1 MRSYILAGV
10 LLAACNVNA
19 QSTGSIRGTVTF
31 EAGRSVAHDTTIHLT
46 PLGKTARTDDAGNY
60 QFNDLPPGRY
70 EVVAHLHFFNDEK
83 QVVQVSAGG
92 TAQADFHL
100 KLAPVRQEV
109 TVTASGREE
118 STLETFASVTSLS
131 AQQLTT
137 RATASSL
144 GEMLDH
150 EPGIAK
156 RSFGPGTSRPV
167 IRGFD
172 GDRVLVL
179 ADGART
185 GTLSSQSG
193 DHGEPVDASSLERV
207 EVVRGPATLL
217 YGSSAIGGVVNILSR
232 HHELDEHPHNGLR
245 GHATALGGSANGMGG
260 GSAGIEYGIG
270 NYLLWAMGGSQ
281 RTGDYKTP
289 IGKIDNSGTKLSQT
303 SAGIAK
309 YGQRAF
315 WGASYQIQDGKYGI
329 PGHVAHEDD
338 ADHDHAEDIEPGDVK
353 IDWRR
358 HNVRLH
364 GGFRELTGA
373 IEGLRTT
380 VNFSDWRHTELEG
393 AEVGTRFHNQ
403 QWTFNGLAQQKKT
416 GILSGSFGAWGMKRD
431 FTAVGAEALSPP
443 VDQNAFAVFS
453 VQELGF
459 EHFRLQFG
467 GRVEHNGYTPDMGV
481 STAELARSRSFNGFS
496 GAAGIH
502 VPLPGNSAVV
512 LNYTSSYRA
521 PALEELYNNGP
532 HFGNLAFEIGNQDL
546 NRERGDGI
554 ELSFRQSGTRSRLEM
569 TVFRNAMHDFVYL
582 APTGKLNED
591 LIEARYAQ
599 ADARFLGAE
608 ARVDLEIRQSLWLNL
623 GFDAVDAQLRDSRT
637 PLPRIPPVR
646 GKIGLDWNKAG
657 LTVRPELLLSNRQW
671 QIFPTE
677 TPTAGY
683 AVVNLMASYAIATQH
698 VAHLFGVNFFNAGD
712 RLYRNHLS
720 FIKSVAPEIGR
731 GVRVS
736 YTLNWF

>member
-1 MRSYILAGV
+1 MRSYFVAGV
-10 LLAACNVNA
+10 LLTACITRA

-31 EAGRSVAHDTTIHLT
+31 DGGRSVAHDTTIHLT
-46 PLGKTARTDDAGNY
+46 PLGKTARTDDAGN
-60 QFNDLPPGRY
+60 FEFKDLPPGRY
-70 EVVAHLHFFNDEK
+70 EAVAHLHFFNDERK
-83 QVVQVSAGG
+83 VVQVSADKV
-92 TAQADFHL
+92 AQVEFNL

-131 AQQLTT
+131 GQQLTT
-137 RATASSL
+137 RASAGSL
-144 GEMLDH
+144 GEMLDN

-156 RSFGPGTSRPV
+156 RSYGPGSSRPV

-232 HHELDEHPHNGLR
+232 HHELDEHPHSGLR
-245 GHATALGGSANGMGG
+245 GHATGLAGSANGMGG
-260 GSAGIEYGIG
+260 GSAGFEYGVG

-281 RTGDYKTP
+281 RTGDYNTP
-289 IGKIDNSGTKLSQT
+289 IGRIENSGTKLSQT
-303 SAGIAK
+303 AAGIAR

-315 WGASYQIQDGKYGI
+315 WGASYQLQDGKYGI
-329 PGHVAHEDD
+329 PGHLAHDHEEEEE
-338 ADHDHAEDIEPGDVK
+338 DHDHAEEDVK

-364 GGFRELTGA
+364 GGFRELPGA
-373 IEGLRTT
+373 IDGVRTT
-380 VNFSDWRHTELEG
+380 VNWSDWKHSELEG

-403 QWTFNGLAQQKKT
+403 QWTFNTVAQQKKT
-416 GILSGSFGAWGMKRD
+416 GVLSGSFGAWGMLRD
-431 FTAVGAEALSPP
+431 FTATGEEALAPP
-443 VDQNAFAVFS
+443 VDQSAFAVFS

-459 EHFRLQFG
+459 ERFRLQFG
-467 GRVEHNGYTPDMGV
+467 GRVEHNGYSPDG
-481 STAELARSRSFNGFS
+481 ARPRSFNGFS

-502 VPLPGNSAVV
+502 VPLPGSSAVV
-512 LNYTSSYRA
+512 VNYTSSYRA
-521 PALEELYNNGP
+521 PALEELYNHGP
-532 HFGNLAFEIGNQDL
+532 HFGNLAFEIGNDNL
-546 NRERGDGI
+546 SRERGDGI
-554 ELSFRQSGTRSRLEM
+554 EMSFRQSGNRSRFEL
-569 TVFRNAMHDFVYL
+569 TVYRNAMHDFVYL
-582 APTGKLNED
+582 APTGELNEG
-591 LIEARYAQ
+591 LVEATYDQ

-608 ARVDLEIRQSLWLNL
+608 ARVDLALRTGLWLNL
-623 GFDAVDAQLRDSRT
+623 GFDAVDAQLTAMRT

-646 GKIGLDWNKAG
+646 GKIGLDWNRSG
-657 LTVRPELLLSNRQW
+657 LTLRPEVVLSNKQW
-671 QIFPTE
+671 QVFPNE

-683 AVVNLMASYAIATQH
+683 VAMNLMASYAIATQH
-698 VAHLFGVNFFNAGD
+698 VAHLFGVNFFNVGD
-712 RLYRNHLS
+712 SLYRNHLS

-736 YTLNWF
+736 YTVNWF